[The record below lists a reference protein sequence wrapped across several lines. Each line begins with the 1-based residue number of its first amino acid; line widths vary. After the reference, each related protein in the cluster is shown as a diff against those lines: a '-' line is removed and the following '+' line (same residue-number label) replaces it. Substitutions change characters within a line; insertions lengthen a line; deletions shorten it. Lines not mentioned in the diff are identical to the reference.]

1 MNDVNKDSFLW
12 CSKNLFLFFYLLNF
26 FWLIFII
33 WLLRSVRQ
41 SSFGWKKVR
50 KNVSN
55 LRTKYEFSI
64 IKRPLVL
71 KIITFWIQ
79 SNFTFEYLN
88 WPQVFLPHSCF
99 LFRFADLT
107 NAGFALASFCLQDQQ
122 SRIQTA
128 WSCLTDLQS
137 LILRKKIPLRVLHS
151 RRLRRH
157 PLLRDKSPI
166 PNLSLEKK
174 NENKSL
180 INWRRFC

>member
-1 MNDVNKDSFLW
+1 MMLKESVSVFLPAE
-12 CSKNLFLFFYLLNF
+12 LFLIDLHYLIVEIGQTIFVWLKKSEKKCLN
-26 FWLIFII
+26 L
-33 WLLRSVRQ
+33 S
-41 SSFGWKKVR
+41 
-50 KNVSN
+50 
-55 LRTKYEFSI
+55 TKYEFSI

-99 LFRFADLT
+99 LFRFVDLT
-107 NAGFALASFCLQDQQ
+107 NAGFALASFCLQDQ
-122 SRIQTA
+122 
-128 WSCLTDLQS
+128 QS

-174 NENKSL
+174 NEKKSL
-180 INWRRFC
+180 IN